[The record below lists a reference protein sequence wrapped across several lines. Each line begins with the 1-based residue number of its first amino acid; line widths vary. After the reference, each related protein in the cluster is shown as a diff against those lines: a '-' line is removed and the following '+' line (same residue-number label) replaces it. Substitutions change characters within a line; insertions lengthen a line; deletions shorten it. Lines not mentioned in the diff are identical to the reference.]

1 MARVI
6 ENEELYETWRN
17 ETQGM
22 IVLKRV
28 ARTGELVDEILTAG
42 KVIHLTP
49 AERRMNQELFAEE
62 SYDFFK
68 NGTLSPVRLIE
79 TEEDAAQ
86 LRSNPNHVS
95 EDEMR
100 SLFKSRSLKAFQE
113 RVDQITNPVA
123 LNKLLKLA
131 EAEDATIK
139 QVDTIKGRLEKV
151 SPSLFSEVRT
161 VGGPR

>member
-6 ENEELYETWRN
+6 ENEDLYETWRN

-22 IVLKRV
+22 VVLKRV
-28 ARTGELVDEILTAG
+28 SRTGDLTDEVLTAG

-49 AERRMNQELFAEE
+49 AERRMNQELVAEE
-62 SYDFFK
+62 AYDYFT

-79 TEEDAAQ
+79 TEEDAAE
-86 LRSNPNHVS
+86 LRTNPNHIS
-95 EDEMR
+95 EDEMKG
-100 SLFKSRSLKAFQE
+100 LFKSRSLKAFQE

-123 LNKLLKLA
+123 LNKLLRLA
-131 EAEDATIK
+131 ESEDATIK
-139 QVDTIKGRLEKV
+139 QVDAIKGRLEKV
-151 SPSLFSEVRT
+151 SPSLFSEVKT